1 MSTFLSLYRAIIFS
15 LFILFLSGR
24 ALAQPKQGMF
34 MVGGG
39 AYVSYNYSESNS
51 YSTIFVGG
59 IPVQQTS
66 YIDSYSSFGI
76 SLAPNLGYFISDN
89 VVLGCS
95 VLPRFIVSS
104 GWSSF
109 RSYSIGDLSIGISP
123 FIRYFF
129 PEIGTKMYPFA
140 TLGLGFSP
148 QSLTL
153 FSTGPVSNI
162 SFTNY
167 SGAVGVGLA
176 YFITP
181 NTSIE
186 PSISY
191 NFSYAV
197 RDRDNRKSSNLS
209 LGIGFQIYLAS
220 LTGKEEASK

>member
-1 MSTFLSLYRAIIFS
+1 MNTSLSLYRAIIFS
-15 LFILFLSGR
+15 LFMLFLSGR
-24 ALAQPKQGMF
+24 TLAQPKQGMF

-39 AYVSYNYSESNS
+39 AYVSYNYSESNN
-51 YSTIFVGG
+51 YPTVGG
-59 IPVQQTS
+59 MPGS
-66 YIDSYSSFGI
+66 YTYSYSSFGI
-76 SLAPNLGYFISDN
+76 LLVPNLGYFISDN
-89 VVLGCS
+89 VVLGCG
-95 VLPRFIVSS
+95 VSSGFNIYS

-109 RSYSIGDLSIGISP
+109 SSSLNSYSYGDLSIGISP

-140 TLGLGFSP
+140 TLGLGFRP
-148 QSLTL
+148 QSLRI
-153 FSTGPVSNI
+153 FSTGPASNT

-167 SGAVGVGLA
+167 SGAIGVGLA

-197 RDRDNRKSSNLS
+197 RDQDTQKSSNLS

-220 LTGKEEASK
+220 ITGKEESSK

>member
-1 MSTFLSLYRAIIFS
+1 MNTSLSLFRTIIFS
-15 LFILFLSGR
+15 LFMLFLSGR

-39 AYVSYNYSESNS
+39 AYVSYYYSESNN
-51 YSTIFVGG
+51 YPTVGG
-59 IPVQQTS
+59 MPGPYT
-66 YIDSYSSFGI
+66 YSYSSFRI

-89 VVLGCS
+89 VVLGCG
-95 VLPRFIVSS
+95 VSPGINIYS
-104 GWSSF
+104 GWSSSSSF
-109 RSYSIGDLSIGISP
+109 LNSYSYGDLSIGISP

-129 PEIGTKMYPFA
+129 SEIGAKMYPFA

-153 FSTGPVSNI
+153 FSTGPVSNR
-162 SFTNY
+162 SFANY
-167 SGAVGVGLA
+167 SGTVGIGLA

-197 RDRDNRKSSNLS
+197 RDQDTQKSSNLS